1 MAGCLTPCG
10 RHPRIGLAKP
20 RLTALHHHADARGS
34 SFDAALG
41 QELQR
46 INTFYLEQEGRAEVR
61 PGAKSC
67 LTGVV
72 QGSVAQQAV
81 AILPASSQSRTEV
94 NKSG

>member
-1 MAGCLTPCG
+1 MAACVTPCG
-10 RHPRIGLAKP
+10 RHSRIGLAKP
-20 RLTALHHHADARGS
+20 CLTALHRYADARGS

-61 PGAKSC
+61 SGAKSC
-67 LTGVV
+67 LTGVA

-81 AILPASSQSRTEV
+81 ARPQASCLPAA
-94 NKSG
+94 NPGLK